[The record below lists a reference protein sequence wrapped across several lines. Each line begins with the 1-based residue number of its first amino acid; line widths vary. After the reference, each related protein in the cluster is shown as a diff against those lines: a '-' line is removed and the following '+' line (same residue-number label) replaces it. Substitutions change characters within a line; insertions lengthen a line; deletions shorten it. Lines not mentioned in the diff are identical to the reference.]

1 MKEGEDQVKNVPRR
15 EQFVQRLG
23 MESRHGED
31 QVLRQVSSDC
41 STERG
46 GVNGEKGWGR
56 GQKPGQWG
64 PGSHEGAHRLLR
76 ILDSIP
82 RVMASQ

>member
-31 QVLRQVSSDC
+31 QVLRQVSSGC
-41 STERG
+41 STE
-46 GVNGEKGWGR
+46 
-56 GQKPGQWG
+56 
-64 PGSHEGAHRLLR
+64 
-76 ILDSIP
+76 
-82 RVMASQ
+82 